1 MAHVMRWLCRRSGSE
16 SYDWRPAFELMLDES
31 RRSVDRQMLSV
42 REARH
47 RAGSLLGFAAL
58 VAAALGFSA
67 SDGQLGVTG
76 WVAIAA
82 FLLVG
87 AAVIYVLW
95 PRVFRQDL
103 RPAEIDAWFDHPDNS
118 GVDHMIRSTAVA
130 HDENFAFDLP
140 KVAKLHRGITV
151 AVAALVL
158 ETAALAVKL
167 ML

>member
-1 MAHVMRWLCRRSGSE
+1 MRFLRRSSE
-16 SYDWRPAFELMLDES
+16 PEPYDWRPAFDLMLDES

-47 RAGSLLGFAAL
+47 RAGSLLGYAAL

-67 SDGQLGVTG
+67 GDGRLGVTG
-76 WVAIAA
+76 WVAIAG

-87 AAVIYVLW
+87 VAVSYVLW

-103 RPAEIDAWFDHPDNS
+103 RAAEIDAWFDHPDNS
-118 GVDHMIRSTAVA
+118 GVDHMIRSTAMA
-130 HDENFAFDLP
+130 HDANFAFNLP
-140 KVAKLHRGITV
+140 KVTKLHRGITV
-151 AVAALVL
+151 AVAALVV